1 MENSEVAE
9 QLKSAPTEQLV
20 KLYIKLRDAIEEK
33 EREIKEKVKK
43 QDMIAQ
49 ELLVRCDTAGGNISI
64 TGVGRITRRTSKR
77 YWTTNWPALYNMIK
91 EHDAFHLLHQRIT
104 TTAMEEFL
112 EQNPN
117 LMPEGLN
124 LDTNQTVVV
133 TRAS

>member
-1 MENSEVAE
+1 MDNSAIAE
-9 QLKSAPTEQLV
+9 QLKSASTEQLV
-20 KLYIKLRDAIEEK
+20 KLYVKLRDAIEEK

-43 QDMIAQ
+43 QDLIAQ
-49 ELLVRCDTAGGNISI
+49 ELLVRCNDVGGNISI
-64 TGVGRITRRTSKR
+64 PDVGRVTRRTTKR
-77 YWTTNWPALYNMIK
+77 YWTANWPALYQVIK

-117 LMPEGLN
+117 IMPEGLN